1 MIMEVYSVL
10 DRAVGTF
17 LPPVF
22 VRARGEMLRSF
33 MDAVNDDKH
42 QFARHLDDYILYYLG
57 KFDDVGGMFATGNPE
72 RVASAREC
80 RMSTDQSPEPFRQ
93 ANGGIRADGLSAV

>member
-1 MIMEVYSVL
+1 MILEMYSVL
-10 DRAVGTF
+10 DKAVGTF

-42 QFARHLDDYILYYLG
+42 QFSRHLDDYYLYYLG
-57 KFDDVGGMFATGNPE
+57 RFDDVGGRFDVVDPE

-80 RMSTDQSPEPFRQ
+80 RMSVDQSPFPDRPG
-93 ANGGIRADGLSAV
+93 NGALDPRSQLG